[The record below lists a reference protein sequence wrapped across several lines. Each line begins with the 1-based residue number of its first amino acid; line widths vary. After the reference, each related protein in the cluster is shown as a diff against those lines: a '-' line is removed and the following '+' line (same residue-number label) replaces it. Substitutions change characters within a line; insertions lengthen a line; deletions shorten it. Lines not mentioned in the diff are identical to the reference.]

1 MTCEVFDYWTTSF
14 YMVENESHD
23 EIKKEALN
31 YIYNSLEPEIV
42 VSPRAKGGGLRE
54 TNFELFHR
62 AKEAD
67 VEGYGVGSIHDFC
80 IKGIATAVCHK
91 NKISA
96 DEISV
101 KMLDSWAHVSN
112 DYGYHDAHNHPN
124 CSWCGIYCV
133 EAGESSSETLNGIN
147 RFYSPLNSMTLD
159 DMGSH
164 YLATNS
170 NDYSPKDGVLIV
182 FPSYLMHSAL
192 PYSGKTDRV
201 VISFNTIIEKNPL
214 TDYEESM
221 KTYAKALSGTITMR
235 S

>member
-14 YMVENESHD
+14 YMAENENHD
-23 EIKKEALN
+23 EIKQEALD
-31 YIYNSLEPEIV
+31 YIYDSLESEIV
-42 VSPRAKGGGLRE
+42 VAPRAKGGGLRE

-67 VEGYGVGSIHDFC
+67 AAGYGVKSIYDFC
-80 IKGIATAVCHK
+80 IKGVATAVCHK
-91 NKISA
+91 NKIA
-96 DEISV
+96 VDEISV

-133 EAGESSSETLNGIN
+133 QAGESSSEPLNGIN
-147 RFYSPLNSMTLD
+147 RFYSPLNSTTID
-159 DMGSH
+159 SGSG

-170 NDYSPKDGVLIV
+170 NDYAPKDGILIV

-192 PYSGKTDRV
+192 PYSGEIDRV
-201 VISFNTIIEKNPL
+201 VISFNTIIEENPL
-214 TDYEESM
+214 TDWNESM
-221 KTYAKALSGTITMR
+221 KKYAEVLTSIN
-235 S
+235 

>member
-1 MTCEVFDYWTTSF
+1 MNCEVFDYWSTSF
-14 YMVENESHD
+14 YMIENEAHD
-23 EIKKEALN
+23 EIKQKALD
-31 YIYNSLEPEIV
+31 YISDSLESEITV
-42 VSPRAKGGGLRE
+42 APRAKGGGLRE

-67 VEGYGVGSIHDFC
+67 VAGHGVGSIYDFC
-80 IKGIATAVCHK
+80 LRGVATAVCHK
-91 NKISA
+91 QKISV

-112 DYGYHDAHNHPN
+112 DCGYHDAHNHPN

-164 YLATNS
+164 YLASNS
-170 NDYSPKDGVLIV
+170 NDWEPKDGVLIV
-182 FPSYLMHSAL
+182 FPSYLMHCAL
-192 PYSGKTDRV
+192 PYSGEVDRV
-201 VISFNTIIEKNPL
+201 VISFNTVIEKNPL
-214 TDYEESM
+214 TDWNESM
-221 KTYAKALSGTITMR
+221 KKYAEALSVEAI
-235 S
+235 